1 MLITEK
7 IQKIKK
13 NIKDFFKGFRQIF
26 LKFNYPQP
34 ISKQQAI
41 NHLNKVLITE
51 KFRKIKKNSVNFF
64 KNLRQFFVKFND
76 PEAISKQLT
85 VLIKC

>member
-13 NIKDFFKGFRQIF
+13 NINDFSKGLRQFF
-26 LKFNYPQP
+26 LKFNYPQ
-34 ISKQQAI
+34 
-41 NHLNKVLITE
+41 
-51 KFRKIKKNSVNFF
+51 
-64 KNLRQFFVKFND
+64 
-76 PEAISKQLT
+76 AISKKLT

>member
-7 IQKIKK
+7 I
-13 NIKDFFKGFRQIF
+13 
-26 LKFNYPQP
+26 
-34 ISKQQAI
+34 
-41 NHLNKVLITE
+41 E
-51 KFRKIKKNSVNFF
+51 EIKKNSVNFF
-64 KNLRQFFVKFND
+64 KNLRLFSVKFND

>member
-13 NIKDFFKGFRQIF
+13 NSVDFFKSLKQFF
-26 LKFNYPQP
+26 LKFNDQE
-34 ISKQQAI
+34 A
-41 NHLNKVLITE
+41 N
-51 KFRKIKKNSVNFF
+51 RK
-64 KNLRQFFVKFND
+64 
-76 PEAISKQLT
+76 PLT

>member
-13 NIKDFFKGFRQIF
+13 NINDFFKGLRQFF
-26 LKFNYPQP
+26 LKFNYPQ
-34 ISKQQAI
+34 
-41 NHLNKVLITE
+41 
-51 KFRKIKKNSVNFF
+51 
-64 KNLRQFFVKFND
+64 
-76 PEAISKQLT
+76 AISKKLT

>member
-7 IQKIKK
+7 I
-13 NIKDFFKGFRQIF
+13 
-26 LKFNYPQP
+26 
-34 ISKQQAI
+34 
-41 NHLNKVLITE
+41 
-51 KFRKIKKNSVNFF
+51 RKIKKNSVNFL
-64 KNLRQFFVKFND
+64 KNLKQFFVKFND

>member
-7 IQKIKK
+7 
-13 NIKDFFKGFRQIF
+13 
-26 LKFNYPQP
+26 
-34 ISKQQAI
+34 
-41 NHLNKVLITE
+41 TE
-51 KFRKIKKNSVNFF
+51 KIKKNSVNFF
-64 KNLRQFFVKFND
+64 KTLTQFSLKFND

>member
-13 NIKDFFKGFRQIF
+13 NSMGFFK
-26 LKFNYPQP
+26 
-34 ISKQQAI
+34 S
-41 NHLNKVLITE
+41 
-51 KFRKIKKNSVNFF
+51 
-64 KNLRQFFVKFND
+64 LRQFSLKFND

-85 VLIKC
+85 MLKKS